1 MCYPAEVFSAFVS
14 HAFPVQW
21 LHCSRGGMNSSC
33 ARGSR
38 HIAIME
44 LAPTATVR
52 MAFGHEMVV
61 LVYRDP
67 VHVVCP
73 PQSSRPE
80 FFALSFQPAYVLYDK
95 LQNVKLCRTMFCYR
109 FLFLL
114 LLLLSRLVIIITIV
128 IIVVA
133 IITLLSLSVII
144 LLSPLFCDCSTSLT

>member
-1 MCYPAEVFSAFVS
+1 MCYPAEVFSAFLS
-14 HAFPVQW
+14 AFPVQW

-73 PQSSRPE
+73 PQSSRPPISRSA
-80 FFALSFQPAYVLYDK
+80 FNLLMYSMDK
-95 LQNVKLCRTMFCYR
+95 LQNVKSCRTMFCYR

-114 LLLLSRLVIIITIV
+114 LLLLSRFSYHYYYCYYCCCYYYTVVVIRYHSIIT
-128 IIVVA
+128 
-133 IITLLSLSVII
+133 TI
-144 LLSPLFCDCSTSLT
+144 L